1 MDFIKKYLPIIAPI
15 VAAVALFFVVSAT
28 YFSPQFSGEELPQHD
43 VVQYEGMVHDIRECR
58 AEYGEDPQWTGG
70 MFGGMPAYMINVAYP
85 AQAVKNTLTPITR
98 VMDTPA
104 AFILF
109 AMLAMWAMLWMVGI
123 NPWIAIVGGLAYG
136 LSTYFFLIIGAGH
149 ITKMWALVYAP
160 LMMGGAWLT
169 LRKNLWVGAAV
180 TALFTSL
187 EIGANHPQITYY
199 FVVAMAIMWLSELW
213 YNACQHTLKEFAKR
227 SLVLALAGAI
237 ALGSNFSPLWY
248 TLQHSPDT
256 TRGGSE
262 LTTSEVGAEGLD
274 LEYAT
279 DWSYGRLE
287 SWNMLIPNFM
297 GGTSMDGFSR
307 NGEVSTALQ
316 EYGLSDVAQQLPAY
330 WGDQP
335 YTAGPTYLGAVVIL
349 LAILGLILADNR
361 NRWWVVIASLL
372 ALLLAW
378 GRNFMPLTELMFN
391 ILPGYDKFRT
401 VSMFLVVLEWSAPLM
416 LAVALSKLWN
426 SSEEQ
431 SRQLKRALY
440 WATGVVGG
448 ITLLFAIAGSSL
460 FDFGEA
466 AAREEMT
473 ALFGNWLQQ
482 SGATEALNQGMDI
495 ALGDLTSAAMAQE
508 RFLIM
513 QQDAWRSL
521 LLILITAAIVWLY
534 IGRRINRGVL
544 IGSIVAMLIID
555 LVPVNLRYLSH
566 DNFVQSSSNRVYPTL
581 ADKKIL
587 QDKELGYRVFN
598 LTVSP
603 FNDATTSYF
612 HRSIGGYHGAK
623 LSRYQDIIEHYL
635 SNFDEGVLDM
645 LNTRYL
651 IISKDSVVRRESA
664 NGAAWFVDHII
675 TTTSPREEILALSE
689 IDTRHTAIISEQDL
703 DLATAI
709 EGGFTQDSLA
719 DAHIELV
726 EYRPNY
732 LKYNY
737 YSSEPRVAI
746 FSEIFYNK
754 GWRAY
759 VDGVESPYFRAD
771 YILRAMQLPE
781 GEHTVEWRFRAP
793 KWSVIE
799 GITLLC
805 SIMILVGV
813 LLALTL
819 PAYRKFKQKATK
831 EDER

>member
-1 MDFIKKYLPIIAPI
+1 
-15 VAAVALFFVVSAT
+15 
-28 YFSPQFSGEELPQHD
+28 
-43 VVQYEGMVHDIRECR
+43 
-58 AEYGEDPQWTGG
+58 
-70 MFGGMPAYMINVAYP
+70 
-85 AQAVKNTLTPITR
+85 
-98 VMDTPA
+98 
-104 AFILF
+104 
-109 AMLAMWAMLWMVGI
+109 
-123 NPWIAIVGGLAYG
+123 
-136 LSTYFFLIIGAGH
+136 
-149 ITKMWALVYAP
+149 
-160 LMMGGAWLT
+160 
-169 LRKNLWVGAAV
+169 
-180 TALFTSL
+180 
-187 EIGANHPQITYY
+187 
-199 FVVAMAIMWLSELW
+199 
-213 YNACQHTLKEFAKR
+213 
-227 SLVLALAGAI
+227 
-237 ALGSNFSPLWY
+237 
-248 TLQHSPDT
+248 
-256 TRGGSE
+256 
-262 LTTSEVGAEGLD
+262 
-274 LEYAT
+274 
-279 DWSYGRLE
+279 
-287 SWNMLIPNFM
+287 
-297 GGTSMDGFSR
+297 
-307 NGEVSTALQ
+307 
-316 EYGLSDVAQQLPAY
+316 
-330 WGDQP
+330 
-335 YTAGPTYLGAVVIL
+335 
-349 LAILGLILADNR
+349 
-361 NRWWVVIASLL
+361 
-372 ALLLAW
+372 
-378 GRNFMPLTELMFN
+378 
-391 ILPGYDKFRT
+391 
-401 VSMFLVVLEWSAPLM
+401 
-416 LAVALSKLWN
+416 
-426 SSEEQ
+426 
-431 SRQLKRALY
+431 
-440 WATGVVGG
+440 
-448 ITLLFAIAGSSL
+448 
-460 FDFGEA
+460 
-466 AAREEMT
+466 
-473 ALFGNWLQQ
+473 
-482 SGATEALNQGMDI
+482 
-495 ALGDLTSAAMAQE
+495 
-508 RFLIM
+508 
-513 QQDAWRSL
+513 
-521 LLILITAAIVWLY
+521 
-534 IGRRINRGVL
+534 
-544 IGSIVAMLIID
+544 
-555 LVPVNLRYLSH
+555 LRYLSH

-726 EYRPNY
+726 EYRPNH

-737 YSSEPRVAI
+737 YSSEPRVAV

-793 KWSVIE
+793 KWSVVE